1 MPDDFDDLLKK
12 ALEEIEKRAQ
22 EREDE
27 RVQRERERLFEA
39 QEEAIERFLQSERE
53 NIYFSLDPE
62 EAEAYGEKAFRGL
75 FFSLEDALEYAKDI
89 PENIPVMIIETENGY
104 VVVVM
109 Y

>member
-1 MPDDFDDLLKK
+1 MPDDFEDLFKK

-22 EREDE
+22 EREGRE
-27 RVQRERERLFEA
+27 ERERERLIEA

-53 NIYFSLDPE
+53 NTYFSLDPG
-62 EAEAYGEKAFRGL
+62 EAEAYGEEAFRGL

-89 PENIPVMIIETENGY
+89 PENIPIMIIETENGY